1 MIKFLFIIV
10 SIITT
15 YYFISFYPQSEKI
28 NNILIEMESQ
38 IDNKAL
44 DEIEKCLMLDNQKV
58 LAFHEKENNIIYLSK
73 YSLIRFQTI
82 SYLYTNL
89 VFDRRRK
96 NFIPWIV
103 DRQLW
108 FFFSYLSLSYNE
120 LLMINFYY
128 FPWCRYRGIEIE
140 GIKGQ
145 NIIRNKDVK

>member
-1 MIKFLFIIV
+1 MIKFLFIIL

-15 YYFISFYPQSEKI
+15 YYFISFYPQIEKM
-28 NNILIEMESQ
+28 NNILVEMESQ

-58 LAFHEKENNIIYLSK
+58 LTFHEKDNNIIYLSK

-89 VFDRRRK
+89 VFDTRRK
-96 NFIPWIV
+96 NFIPWRV

-128 FPWCRYRGIEIE
+128 FPWCQYRGIEIE
-140 GIKGQ
+140 GIKVK
-145 NIIRNKDVK
+145 NIIIP